1 MMGKKKVYI
10 AYGSNLNMT
19 QMEHRCPLA
28 EFLGVGYL
36 NDWELIY
43 RGSKTGSYATIR
55 PKPGNVVPV
64 GLWNITRFDEKQLDI
79 YEGFP
84 SFYQKHNL
92 SVEFET
98 GEQIIGM
105 AYIMDPNRKVG
116 RPSEYYIDTVYQG
129 YMDCGLDARFL
140 LESLITNRKEMKKG
154 RG

>member
-10 AYGSNLNMT
+10 AYGSNLNMA

-55 PKPGNVVPV
+55 PKPGKVVPV

-84 SFYQKHNL
+84 SFYKKQNL

-105 AYIMDPNRKVG
+105 AYIMDQNRKVG

-129 YMDCGLDARFL
+129 YIDCGLDARFL